1 MKRRCTATMG
11 AALTDLSKNQA
22 RVSVDHFDINNQVIS
37 IAIICCLA
45 YVDLTKSSSLQRA
58 KAVNQAPD
66 KDYDM
71 IIIQRTRKKNRSRN
85 TGDNYEVVRE
95 ASVSV

>member
-22 RVSVDHFDINNQVIS
+22 RVSVDHFDINNQVIYS
-37 IAIICCLA
+37 NCLLSCICRSDKVLIFLA
-45 YVDLTKSSSLQRA
+45 SKT
-58 KAVNQAPD
+58 VNQAPD

-71 IIIQRTRKKNRSRN
+71 III
-85 TGDNYEVVRE
+85 
-95 ASVSV
+95 